1 MATTRSGARPAKR
14 SSTASASGGAR
25 SRSSHDALPG
35 ARAEDRD
42 PACLHCVNDEFYRWS
57 ISYEDGSAKSI
68 WDWLDDLNAS
78 NFAGHSDW
86 RIPNLR
92 ELLSIVH
99 YGFVSPA
106 LDPVFGTS
114 AVAYWSST
122 ISARGNFNEAAQV
135 YFNLGEVRF
144 EFYLSGNAVRA
155 VR

>member
-1 MATTRSGARPAKR
+1 MTRC
-14 SSTASASGGAR
+14 
-25 SRSSHDALPG
+25 L
-35 ARAEDRD
+35 ARA
-42 PACLHCVNDEFYRWS
+42 
-57 ISYEDGSAKSI
+57 
-68 WDWLDDLNAS
+68 LNAS

-106 LDPVFGTS
+106 LDPVFGPS

-135 YFNLGEVRF
+135 DFNLGEVRF